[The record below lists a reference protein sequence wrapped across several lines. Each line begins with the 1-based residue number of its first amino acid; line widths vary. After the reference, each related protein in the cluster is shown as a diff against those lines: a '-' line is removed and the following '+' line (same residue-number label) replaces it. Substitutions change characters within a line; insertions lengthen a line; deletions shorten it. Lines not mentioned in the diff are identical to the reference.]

1 MKIVG
6 KFMMGRT
13 SLYPGLH
20 SFASSS
26 HFNTKLP
33 FSSLKIDL
41 GVSLFK
47 YGYIK

>member
-13 SLYPGLH
+13 SLSPGLH
-20 SFASSS
+20 SFASYSQ
-26 HFNTKLP
+26 FNTTLP
-33 FSSLKIDL
+33 LSILKIDL
-41 GVSLFK
+41 GVFLFK